1 MHRFDTPRR
10 IRMMSPRPPSPAVA
24 VEPDDDPSSAGIST
38 LPDSGAMVNVRGVAY
53 VIELPPR
60 DHARPALWRELAHWR
75 NDRSGDHASDG
86 DAERD
91 APQG

>member
-10 IRMMSPRPPSPAVA
+10 IRMMSPCPPCPTVA
-24 VEPDDDPSSAGIST
+24 AEPDDDPSSAGIPA
-38 LPDSGAMVNVRGVAY
+38 LPDSGAVVNVRGVAY

-75 NDRSGDHASDG
+75 NDRSGDDASDG

-91 APQG
+91 APPG